1 MDYPHVQV
9 CCFYD
14 EDKENTYYLILWPYF
29 DDDFPDFGHV
39 VKCAAKYLP
48 QRTLLWKLAAGYKSE
63 SIQI

>member
-14 EDKENTYYLILWPYF
+14 EDKESTYYLILWPYF

-39 VKCAAKYLP
+39 AKCAA
-48 QRTLLWKLAAGYKSE
+48 
-63 SIQI
+63 